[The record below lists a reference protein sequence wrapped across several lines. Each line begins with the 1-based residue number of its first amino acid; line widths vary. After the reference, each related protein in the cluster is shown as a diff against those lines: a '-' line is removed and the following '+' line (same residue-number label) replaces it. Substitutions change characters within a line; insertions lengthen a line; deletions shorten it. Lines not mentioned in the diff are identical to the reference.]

1 MASPKICKSCRN
13 IIPAGS
19 KYCPVCGAKA
29 PQGLPT
35 WAIVVICLVGVIF
48 LIGVFNSDKPEKVE
62 STPSIRASS
71 EPTVKATSTPKPTP
85 IPEPVFTIGDTAE
98 MQDVRVTLHDVRI
111 SYGESFLN
119 PASGYVFLIFDIEI
133 ENNRENEITI
143 SSLLCFD
150 AYADDYA
157 LELSLSG
164 MTTDSGKQMDGEI
177 APGKKMRGVVA
188 FEAPEDWQKAELRFK
203 PSVWSGKAFVFTAS
217 SSDSN

>member
-13 IIPAGS
+13 IIPVGS

-35 WAIVVICLVGVIF
+35 WAIVVICVVGVLI
-48 LIGVFNSDKPEKVE
+48 LIGAFNSDKPKKVE
-62 STPSIRASS
+62 PTPYVRASS
-71 EPTVKATSTPKPTP
+71 EPTVKATSTPKPTST
-85 IPEPVFTIGDTAE
+85 PEPVFTIGDTVE

-119 PASGYVFLIFDIEI
+119 PASGNVFLIFDIEI
-133 ENNRENEITI
+133 ENKRDNEITI

-157 LELSLSG
+157 LDLSLSG

-188 FEAPEDWQKAELRFK
+188 FEAPEDWKKAELRFK

-217 SSDSN
+217 SSDLD

>member
-48 LIGVFNSDKPEKVE
+48 LIGAFNSDKPEKVE
-62 STPSIRASS
+62 STSSIRASS

-85 IPEPVFTIGDTAE
+85 TLEPVFTIGDTAE

>member
-1 MASPKICKSCRN
+1 MASPKICKTCRN
-13 IIPAGS
+13 IIPLGS

-35 WAIVVICLVGVIF
+35 WAIVVICVLGVLF

-62 STPSIRASS
+62 STASVRTSS
-71 EPTVKATSTPKPTP
+71 EPTIKVNSTPKPTP
-85 IPEPVFTIGDTAE
+85 TPEPIFTVGDTVE
-98 MQDVRVTLHDVRI
+98 MQDVRVTLHDVRT
-111 SYGESFLN
+111 SYGESLLL
-119 PASGYVFLIFDIEI
+119 PASGNVFLIFDVEI
-133 ENNRENEITI
+133 ENNRDNEITI

-150 AYADDYA
+150 AYADEYA
-157 LELSLSG
+157 LDLSLSG

-188 FEAPEDWQKAELRFK
+188 FEAPEDWQIAELRFK

-217 SSDSN
+217 SSD

>member
-85 IPEPVFTIGDTAE
+85 TPEPVFTIGDTAE